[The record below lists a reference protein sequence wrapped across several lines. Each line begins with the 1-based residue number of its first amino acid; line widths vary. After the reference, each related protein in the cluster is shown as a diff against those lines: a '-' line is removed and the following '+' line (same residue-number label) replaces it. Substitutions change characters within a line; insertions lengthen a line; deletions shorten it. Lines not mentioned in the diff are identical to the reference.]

1 MGKNQNNTPSE
12 DILKASGLA
21 KHKTATRPP
30 KDVKNKEAYCG
41 SIKHKVE
48 KMDEQM
54 SITKQ
59 FKKYMAKYHPASDQ
73 VTKQSMGGQGVKT
86 PPRPGLVWN
95 SQTHRWIRPKK
106 YSMPNIKG
114 KYMNTLLGS
123 GKIISVKPLTEF
135 FKPGYFEA
143 TLANGSKQSGTRAE
157 LERMSR
163 T

>member
-1 MGKNQNNTPSE
+1 MPKKLE
-12 DILKASGLA
+12 EIKDAILRDPNFKAQAGRTRERA
-21 KHKTATRPP
+21 AYAIATS
-30 KDVKNKEAYCG
+30 KYQEMNK
-41 SIKHKVE
+41 
-48 KMDEQM
+48 QM
-54 SITKQ
+54 PITKQ
-59 FKKYMAKYHPASDQ
+59 FKTWMKQHHPDQ
-73 VTKQSMGGQGVKT
+73 VAKQTMAGQGIKT

-95 SQTHRWIRPKK
+95 PQTHRWIRPKK

-143 TLANGSKQSGTRAE
+143 TLANGSKQSGTGAE